1 MMKHRTRHLNSP
13 SLFLAEITRCDRVR
27 EPPDAVGVVNYE
39 TRRAGRGAQKVP
51 SYFFFNISSARGS
64 GDRTVFFHTL
74 PH

>member
-1 MMKHRTRHLNSP
+1 MRHIFSRHRIKWDEKRTEMMKHRTRHLNSP

-51 SYFFFNISSARGS
+51 SYFF
-64 GDRTVFFHTL
+64 
-74 PH
+74 